1 MGQPIEV
8 QSQSGSRPEL
18 MIFSI
23 NRSVTGMKLEEYLD
37 PAEAEGDRWCDEL
50 ARRLGASGVT
60 RATIYSSTVVAEAPD
75 WDSRRGEVE
84 DLIRDLYIYYIDG
97 KIPEGDYTGEEEST
111 DDSEESEESDE
122 SDESDQEAPA
132 EPA

>member
-8 QSQSGSRPEL
+8 QSQPGSRPEL

-23 NRSVTGMKLEEYLD
+23 NRSVTGMKLEEYPD

-50 ARRLGASGVT
+50 ARRLGAVGVT

-75 WDSRRGEVE
+75 WDSRRGEVG

-97 KIPEGDYTGEEEST
+97 KIPEGDYTGEEESSDGS
-111 DDSEESEESDE
+111 DDSEESDE
-122 SDESDQEAPA
+122 ADQEAA
-132 EPA
+132 TEPA